1 MRRSNLCCGAI
12 SAFLDDARTCVC
24 REAAVRSLFE
34 QADPSSVSF
43 MSHACRVDLHGVV
56 TAQVRSWQANRE
68 LMYPKKLTGLISL
81 IPYRL
86 KCPKFKPS
94 LKALK
99 RP

>member
-56 TAQVRSWQANRE
+56 TAQVRSWQANSRAHVPQE
-68 LMYPKKLTGLISL
+68 AN
-81 IPYRL
+81 RL
-86 KCPKFKPS
+86 DFSNTVSVEVSQIQTVP
-94 LKALK
+94 
-99 RP
+99 